1 MVTPRGCDSAKV
13 ISVIVTRALKGSG
26 TENDPVRE
34 VIQYWDFDGNLLAEH
49 DSVNERF
56 WRYLHTVVRIEKG
69 KCYGV
74 YINCFFID
82 WAFFDCNINRSNIT
96 PKTGWQNAKYI
107 YGKSE

>member
-13 ISVIVTRALKGSG
+13 ISVIVTRALKGLG

-56 WRYLHTVVRIEKG
+56 
-69 KCYGV
+69 
-74 YINCFFID
+74 
-82 WAFFDCNINRSNIT
+82 
-96 PKTGWQNAKYI
+96 
-107 YGKSE
+107 

>member
-1 MVTPRGCDSAKV
+1 MQIIPHYGAVSNNKNKHKISVRKENVMVTPRGCDSAKV

-56 WRYLHTVVRIEKG
+56 
-69 KCYGV
+69 
-74 YINCFFID
+74 
-82 WAFFDCNINRSNIT
+82 
-96 PKTGWQNAKYI
+96 
-107 YGKSE
+107 

>member
-56 WRYLHTVVRIEKG
+56 WRYLHTV
-69 KCYGV
+69 
-74 YINCFFID
+74 
-82 WAFFDCNINRSNIT
+82 
-96 PKTGWQNAKYI
+96 KTMMI
-107 YGKSE
+107 VI